1 MAEYKSNYTGQEID
15 NAIKI
20 AKTNLQDIFDINE
33 NGVVSIKIEYQN
45 EGEKNYLLPEDLVI
59 PDNVDNITVTALTD
73 AMFKNNLHIISVKL
87 PSTIQTIPQECFM
100 GAINLVNVLGTEN
113 IENIED
119 KAFNTTKI
127 EKISFENLTT
137 MGEGVFQVC
146 PYLESVNIGKV
157 TNIPNYTFEHCQNLK
172 EVIHEND
179 INSVGVFSFHLTQSL
194 KSIDFTSTLRNVGA
208 GAFFQS
214 AVNFDWSTLEN
225 CTFGDMAT
233 PLQYVQGLSLN
244 PYKKNVKHY
253 ANNIPKPV
261 AQGDIRWKNYPIN
274 ENPNTNSA
282 GVSVYALA
290 KGCAFF
296 STMNAYCGLN
306 NLEYNDAREL
316 IEMNKYIKPIVAPER
331 IYKTYADLTANVTVS
346 SDVYKNDYKVISDE
360 THNEQ
365 TSYYTVESVDGTA
378 SNMKLE
384 YAGSDNNAVFNKL
397 LGSNGMD
404 DFCEGLG
411 FNSESTLIDL
421 NAHDLNYYI
430 DDIVSNIRGGA
441 YCLLS
446 TIGTNLTYNSD
457 TQKVI
462 FPGTHAILLYGVNE
476 DNEIMYVNSSSKTD
490 KFNNPTG
497 IIASMPLQN
506 IVTHLPGTYQL
517 ARYAILT
524 PKISQV
530 NNPIIDKKID
540 EKIYPASNTVSQ
552 SGTIIFDSQ
561 ATDLVV
567 TGLDFKPDTISI
579 IASLPLSAELPDI
592 NVNVSAIVQENKN
605 ITSGKYGFVYYID
618 KTAHDY
624 KSTGFSNSNPVTFS
638 ENGFTFHRTS
648 SVFIPNVEYHWIA
661 SKTYKTLTGTIK
673 TFEDTEAEIH
683 LGNLNPN
690 KITLIAESD
699 VIPKDLNAFWL
710 ISLNLI
716 KTANSNNFNL
726 GVQASHITSGAIG
739 IYTTYMKNYSW
750 DIREE
755 NGEYILKL
763 KNLFYNGTDYPI
775 YFGKNTTYRWIAS
788 E

>member
-1 MAEYKSNYTGQEID
+1 MANYKSAYTGQEID
-15 NAIKI
+15 NAIKK
-20 AKTNLQDIFDINE
+20 ANTNLQDIFNITE
-33 NGVVSIKIEYQN
+33 NGVISIKTEYQSGN
-45 EGEKNYLLPEDLVI
+45 TKKYLLPENLVI
-59 PDNVDNITVTALTD
+59 PDSIDGITVTALET
-73 AMFKNNLHIISVKL
+73 AMLKNNLQIVSVTL
-87 PSTIQTIPQECFM
+87 PSTIETISQECFM
-100 GAINLVNVLGTEN
+100 GAINLINVLGTEN
-113 IENIED
+113 IKTIED

-127 EKISFENLTT
+127 KKISFENLTT
-137 MGEGVFQVC
+137 MGEGVFQIC
-146 PYLESVNIGKV
+146 PYLESANIGKV

-233 PLQYVQGLSLN
+233 PLQYVQGMALN

-296 STMNAYCGLN
+296 SSMNAYCGLN

-331 IYKTYADLTANVTVS
+331 IYNTYADLTANVTVS

-360 THNEQ
+360 THNGQ
-365 TSYYTVESVDGTA
+365 TSYYSVESVDGTA
-378 SNMKLE
+378 GNMRLE
-384 YAGSDNNAVFNKL
+384 YAGSDNNAVFNKMI
-397 LGSNGMD
+397 GSNGMD
-404 DFCEGLG
+404 DFCLGLG
-411 FNSESTLIDL
+411 FNSRTALIDL
-421 NAHDLNYYI
+421 NVHDLNYYI
-430 DDIVSNIRGGA
+430 DDITSSIRGGA
-441 YCLLS
+441 YCIVS
-446 TIGTNLTYNSD
+446 TIGTNPTYSNE
-457 TQKVI
+457 TGKVT
-462 FPGTHAILLYGVNE
+462 FTGTHAILFYGVNE
-476 DNEIMYVNSSSKTD
+476 NNEIMYVNSSSKTD
-490 KFNNPTG
+490 KFSNPEG
-497 IIASMPLQN
+497 IVASMPLQN
-506 IVTHLPGTYQL
+506 IITHLPGTFQL
-517 ARYAILT
+517 TRYVILT
-524 PKISQV
+524 PKMTQV

-540 EKIYPASNTVSQ
+540 EKLYPASNTVTQ
-552 SGTIIFDSQ
+552 SGTTTFESQ
-561 ATDLVV
+561 NTDLVV
-567 TGLDFKPDTISI
+567 TGLDFKPDTVSI
-579 IASLPLSAELPDI
+579 MASVPLSAELSDI

-605 ITSGKYGFVYYID
+605 IASGKYGFVYYID

-638 ENGFTFHRTS
+638 DNGFTFHRTS
-648 SVFIPNVEYHWIA
+648 SVFIPNVEYHWVA
-661 SKTYKTLTGTIK
+661 SKTTKTITGIIK
-673 TFEDTEAEIH
+673 TNEDTEAEIH

-690 KITLIAESD
+690 KITLIAESE
-699 VIPKDLNAFWL
+699 VTPKDINAFWL
-710 ISLNLI
+710 ISLNLT
-716 KTANSNNFNL
+716 KTENINNFNL
-726 GVQASHITSGAIG
+726 AVQASHIASGAIG
-739 IYTTYMKNYSW
+739 VYTTYAKNYSW
-750 DIREE
+750 DIRNED
-755 NGEYILKL
+755 GEYILKI
-763 KNLFYNGTDYPI
+763 KNIIYNGTDYPI